1 MDGALDGSE
10 EPRGVWQLRCN
21 KRQPIAPRHSATVE
35 VALAVVHSV
44 PCACVIGEE
53 GGVSGQSF
61 TRTCACVHM
70 CACACACACVHVCMC
85 ACVHVCMCVCACTL
99 HCSWW
104 FQSQSSCSPCHHT
117 LRCCTHD
124 NNIVELWEELKR
136 LAVHANEIRCWR
148 SAKLQQPAA
157 PASKSVRGV
166 GVRLSVSLSPS
177 LSLCL
182 SVSLSLCLSV
192 SLSLCVCGVLE
203 HAKHGVPAMRQ
214 GFWDRPW
221 EDGDVDERVLK
232 GEKQLHKCLCAR
244 VKNVWRFAHQQNLAL
259 TQHCSISG
267 ASRKHKHKQRNA
279 KQK

>member
-1 MDGALDGSE
+1 MAAAVQQTAVRRPLSQRHGRGRTGRGAQRAVRVCDWGGRWCE
-10 EPRGVWQLRCN
+10 W
-21 KRQPIAPRHSATVE
+21 T
-35 VALAVVHSV
+35 VVHS
-44 PCACVIGEE
+44 
-53 GGVSGQSF
+53 
-61 TRTCACVHM
+61 HM
-70 CACACACACVHVCMC
+70 CLCAYVCVCAHVCMC
-85 ACVHVCMCVCACTL
+85 ACVCACTL

-192 SLSLCVCGVLE
+192 SLCLWGVG
-203 HAKHGVPAMRQ
+203 ARKA
-214 GFWDRPW
+214 W
-221 EDGDVDERVLK
+221 
-232 GEKQLHKCLCAR
+232 CA
-244 VKNVWRFAHQQNLAL
+244 
-259 TQHCSISG
+259 CD
-267 ASRKHKHKQRNA
+267 ASRLLGQTLGGWGCRRACTQRGKAAAQVPLRTREECLAIRSPAEPCAHTALQRQWCRPQAQAPAAQREA
-279 KQK
+279 KMSSHVMLADNKRGLTSASSTNTTDT